1 MHEALHPLDSVTHF
15 LNIITNKMSTPN
27 SLKKPTRPFVKLP
40 GLEITVVDNGG
51 KICQFIAVVDR
62 KIKKVSVV
70 NDKILDA
77 WLKIEKWIYE
87 Q

>member
-1 MHEALHPLDSVTHF
+1 
-15 LNIITNKMSTPN
+15 MSKPN